1 MPDIMKEGGSKCID
15 CHVEGGKVVKPD
27 NKVCLKCHDSG
38 YDEMMDEWKADV
50 KKLTAEVN
58 ELISSIDRNTL
69 DDQQKAH
76 LDEVKKNVSK
86 ISSFPSIYVHNNEM
100 INTIL
105 SDGKEKLK
113 GMK

>member
-1 MPDIMKEGGSKCID
+1 
-15 CHVEGGKVVKPD
+15 
-27 NKVCLKCHDSG
+27 
-38 YDEMMDEWKADV
+38 MMNEWKADV

-69 DDQQKAH
+69 DDQQRSD

-86 ISSFPSIYVHNNEM
+86 ISSYPSIYVHNNEM

-105 SDGKEKLK
+105 SDGKKKLK